1 MFQPGTNDRCA
12 ATTVNGPRP
21 PSRTAASAARGSSG
35 TGVSPRRPATRRGSP
50 NGAGANRRA
59 RQCSTGSRVSSA
71 VPYEGGASSPTSPG
85 P

>member
-1 MFQPGTNDRCA
+1 MNSPPGPA
-12 ATTVNGPRP
+12 
-21 PSRTAASAARGSSG
+21 STAASAARGSSG
-35 TGVSPRRPATRRGSP
+35 TGVSPRRPATRSGSP

-71 VPYEGGASSPTSPG
+71 VPYEGRESSARSAG